1 MTPHGP
7 LELEPDCLRIDG
19 GRPVTESV
27 QMFDQGQCKVESPKC
42 LNTTWSTGSKFLG
55 LHSDKLSEDV
65 NPVEVTVS
73 VY

>member
-7 LELEPDCLRIDG
+7 VELEPDYHRIDG

-55 LHSDKLSEDV
+55 PHRDKLSEDV
-65 NPVEVTVS
+65 NTVEVTVL
-73 VY
+73 VH